1 VSRRLGP
8 YRLGQSI
15 RVSCSVLGGNPSP
28 SVTWWRESQVVDTSY
43 QSTTEGGG
51 SRVTNILTISSLT
64 RADLHSIL
72 TCQASNSNSSLPVST
87 SVKLDLHFPPTSVT
101 ITGADRPLSAGKLH
115 SITCIARGA
124 RPSPKI
130 NWYLGKKQINGLQ
143 TQLHSNESMTISYIS
158 LTPSPEQ
165 AGEVLKC
172 MAKVPGLGHEDVKED
187 TKTLKVDYMGEATIH
202 MSDEVVNQGEDVSVS
217 CHVEAHP
224 PPHQVVW
231 EKDGEPVAQDAAR
244 VVVTNLTLVL
254 RSVTRE
260 DHGEYRCRASNSLGS
275 SASPPHL
282 LTILHPPSCTSPH
295 PSEVRV
301 GLHQHTEVVCE
312 VSALPSSPLT
322 FRWVFRSTREEVDIP
337 ASQVTSLGLTSRVA
351 YKPRTSLDY
360 GTLLCWGENSVGVQE
375 EPCRVHLLPTTTPSP
390 PHNCSLTSLHLVCTA
405 GDDGGLAQT
414 FHLVAT
420 TSMGIIMA
428 NMSSSTPTFSIGGLS
443 SGTSLMVSSSN
454 SEGWSSSSPSLTLGG
469 REVSSDPAQAL
480 PSLNTQGLRVTPL
493 LGALIGIGGALG
505 LITLVLLLVLLCRG
519 KRPSTASS
527 TSTYQGVEL
536 DKELEEA
543 GMEQVKGHE
552 HLFLVDQRPRS
563 PGHRGSPGHQ
573 CSPLYQCSSCP
584 PYSTIPR
591 HPYLPP
597 SSYSTIHRVDYASA
611 RCTQEATLLL
621 PPPSTLLLPP
631 PSLSSGLGSSGSD
644 LDNSRGTSEEGHSPR
659 LQGESEV

>member
-101 ITGADRPLSAGKLH
+101 ISGADRPLSAGKLH
-115 SITCIARGA
+115 SITCTARGA

-505 LITLVLLLVLLCRG
+505 LLTFVILLLLLCRG
-519 KRPSTASS
+519 KRSPTSSTFKMVDVDQDLKAPDLIPPAEESEEEWSTARRKDN
-527 TSTYQGVEL
+527 V
-536 DKELEEA
+536 
-543 GMEQVKGHE
+543 
-552 HLFLVDQRPRS
+552 FIVDPV
-563 PGHRGSPGHQ
+563 
-573 CSPLYQCSSCP
+573 YQCASCP
-584 PYSTIPR
+584 PYPSHSQR
-591 HPYLPP
+591 PYLPP
-597 SSYSTIHRVDYASA
+597 SSYSTIHRADYASM
-611 RCTQEATLLL
+611 RCSQACLPEESTLLL

>member
-1 VSRRLGP
+1 
-8 YRLGQSI
+8 
-15 RVSCSVLGGNPSP
+15 
-28 SVTWWRESQVVDTSY
+28 
-43 QSTTEGGG
+43 
-51 SRVTNILTISSLT
+51 
-64 RADLHSIL
+64 
-72 TCQASNSNSSLPVST
+72 
-87 SVKLDLHFPPTSVT
+87 
-101 ITGADRPLSAGKLH
+101 
-115 SITCIARGA
+115 
-124 RPSPKI
+124 
-130 NWYLGKKQINGLQ
+130 
-143 TQLHSNESMTISYIS
+143 M
-158 LTPSPEQ
+158 
-165 AGEVLKC
+165 
-172 MAKVPGLGHEDVKED
+172 
-187 TKTLKVDYMGEATIH
+187 
-202 MSDEVVNQGEDVSVS
+202 
-217 CHVEAHP
+217 
-224 PPHQVVW
+224 
-231 EKDGEPVAQDAAR
+231 
-244 VVVTNLTLVL
+244 
-254 RSVTRE
+254 TRE
-260 DHGEYRCRASNSLGS
+260 DHGEYRCRASNTLGS

-322 FRWVFRSTREEVDIP
+322 FRWVFRSAREEVDIP

-443 SGTSLMVSSSN
+443 SGTTLMVSSSN

-505 LITLVLLLVLLCRG
+505 LLTFVILLLLLCRG
-519 KRPSTASS
+519 KRSPTSSTFKMVDVDQDLKAPDLIPPAEESEEEWSTARRKDN
-527 TSTYQGVEL
+527 V
-536 DKELEEA
+536 
-543 GMEQVKGHE
+543 
-552 HLFLVDQRPRS
+552 FIVDPV
-563 PGHRGSPGHQ
+563 
-573 CSPLYQCSSCP
+573 YQCASCP
-584 PYSTIPR
+584 PYPSHSQR
-591 HPYLPP
+591 PYLPP
-597 SSYSTIHRVDYASA
+597 SSYSTIHRADYASM
-611 RCTQEATLLL
+611 RCSQACLPEESSLLL